1 MSEKSENSKIPK
13 TGGDLLIECLLQE
26 NVKYLFGI
34 PGGQLL
40 PMYDAVF
47 RWGKEKGIQTI
58 LVRHEQ
64 AAAHAAD
71 AYARVTGELG
81 VCFGTVGPGV
91 TDMVPGVGAAW
102 SDNIPLL
109 VIGAQVKREL
119 DGKSTLQG
127 DLDQIT
133 LMKPITKAQFRIQN
147 PLEIPKIIPRAIRSA
162 FSGTMGPVY
171 VDIREE
177 AFYGQVP
184 SDAKY
189 EILSPDK
196 YRPQLGVAG
205 DSIAINDA
213 IKLIKNAKK
222 PLIICGGEV
231 NSYNAS
237 EELKKISE
245 KYAIPAATSGTGIG
259 GISSDSPT
267 HLGAGAIS
275 DAVMNAV
282 NNADVVISVGCKWD
296 YTMGLGLPPLWP
308 KDQKLIQINI
318 DPSEIGKNRPVDVSI
333 VGNCKTILTQLL
345 EKLEGE
351 IPENHFSQWNIEQ
364 QEQKEDALKRR
375 LKKFNSE
382 KVPILPERFIKET
395 LEFFPSN
402 SIIIMDGGNTSFYAG
417 EQMDL
422 YKPRPP
428 RSTLASVGMGHL
440 GAGIGFAL
448 GAKLAYP
455 DRHTVI
461 IQGDGSFLFNVQELE
476 TAIRYN
482 LPFIIV
488 IANDSAWGMIK
499 SGQSMFSGKRYFNV
513 DIPDIDYASIAKGFG
528 CYAETVDK
536 PEEIK
541 LALQRAVNSGKTAV
555 INVKIKWDT
564 PKATK
569 TLFNLGI
576 I

>member
-1 MSEKSENSKIPK
+1 MNEKNTEIKTPK
-13 TGGDLLIECLLQE
+13 TGGDLLVECLLQE
-26 NVKYLFGI
+26 KVKYLFGI

-40 PMYDAVF
+40 PMYDAIY

-71 AYARVTGELG
+71 AYARLTGELG

-109 VIGAQVKREL
+109 VIGAQIKRVL

-133 LMKPITKAQFRIQN
+133 LMKSVTKAQFQIQT
-147 PLEIPKIIPRAIRSA
+147 PLEILKIIPRAIRTA
-162 FSGTMGPVY
+162 FSGKMGPVY

-177 AFYGQVP
+177 AFYGEIP
-184 SDAKY
+184 LDEKY
-189 EILSPDK
+189 EILSPEK
-196 YRPQLGVAG
+196 YRPKISVAG
-205 DSIAINDA
+205 DPKAIDKA
-213 IKLIKNAKK
+213 IEMIENAKK
-222 PLIICGGEV
+222 PLIVCGGEV

-237 EELKKISE
+237 EELKKLSE
-245 KYAIPAATSGTGIG
+245 KYAIPAATSATGIG
-259 GISSDSPT
+259 GISSDTST
-267 HLGAGAIS
+267 HLGASVIS
-275 DAVMNAV
+275 DAVLGPA
-282 NNADVVISVGCKWD
+282 NNADVVISVGCKWN
-296 YTMGLGLPPLWP
+296 YIMGLGLPPLWP
-308 KDQKLIQINI
+308 KEQKLIQINI
-318 DPSEIGKNRPVDVSI
+318 DPSEIGKNRPVDIGIIGDV
-333 VGNCKTILTQLL
+333 KTVLTQIFD
-345 EKLEGE
+345 KLDGV
-351 IPENHFSQWNIEQ
+351 IPENYFSEWNISQ
-364 QEQKEDALKRR
+364 QELKENAIKKN

-382 KVPILPERFIKET
+382 KVPIAPERFIKEI
-395 LEFFPSN
+395 LEFFPSDT
-402 SIIIMDGGNTSFYAG
+402 IIILDGGDTSFFAG
-417 EQMDL
+417 DQIDL

-440 GAGIGFAL
+440 GNGIPFAV
-448 GAKLAYP
+448 GAKFAYP
-455 DRHTVI
+455 EKHAVV

-482 LPFIIV
+482 LPFIVV
-488 IANDSAWGMIK
+488 IANNSAWGMIK
-499 SGQSMFSGKRYFNV
+499 SGQKIFEGKRYIDV
-513 DIPDIDYASIAKGFG
+513 DIPNIDYAAIAKGFG

-536 PEEIK
+536 PGEIK
-541 LALQRAVNSGKTAV
+541 PALQRAIESGKPA
-555 INVKIKWDT
+555 ILDVKINWDT